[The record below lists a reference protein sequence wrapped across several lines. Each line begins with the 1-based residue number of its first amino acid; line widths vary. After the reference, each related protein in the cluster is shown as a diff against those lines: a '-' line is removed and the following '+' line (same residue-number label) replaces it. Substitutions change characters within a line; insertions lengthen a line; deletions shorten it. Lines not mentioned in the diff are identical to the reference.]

1 MAERRDGLAT
11 KTHLLAAARRV
22 FAEKGYRDATSGEI
36 CSAAHANTA
45 SINYHFGSKENLYA
59 EVWKEAFQEA
69 INRYPLDGRLKAD
82 ASAESR
88 LRATIHSLL
97 RRMLDSSSL
106 GYAGQIV
113 LMELANP
120 TEALELVKQDVIEP
134 LRRRMHAIVREL
146 IGSKASEEQV
156 VFCAISIIH
165 QCLGFG
171 FKRGKV
177 PPVLDAMDKEMLLS
191 SLTDHIC
198 RFSLGGIDAVRAQ
211 LDGGPSSAA
220 GAIAVGSEGG

>member
-1 MAERRDGLAT
+1 MTERRDGLAT
-11 KTHLLAAARRV
+11 RAHLLAAGRRV
-22 FAEKGYRDATSGEI
+22 FAEKGYRDATSWEI
-36 CSAAHANTA
+36 CAAARANA
-45 SINYHFGSKENLYA
+45 AGINYHFGSKEKLYA

-69 INRYPLDGRLKAD
+69 ISRYPLDGGLVPDAPAD
-82 ASAESR
+82 AR

-134 LRRRMHAIVREL
+134 LRRRTRAIVREL
-146 IGSKASEEQV
+146 VGPRATEEQV

-171 FKRGKV
+171 FRRGRM
-177 PPVLDAMDKEMLLS
+177 PAMLESMEKETLLAL
-191 SLTDHIC
+191 LTEHIY
-198 RFSLGGIDAVRAQ
+198 RFSMGGI
-211 LDGGPSSAA
+211 
-220 GAIAVGSEGG
+220 GAIRAHADAASECEVG

>member
-11 KTHLLAAARRV
+11 KSHLLAAARRV

-36 CSAAHANTA
+36 CSAARANAA
-45 SINYHFGSKENLYA
+45 SINYHFGSKEKLYA

-69 INRYPLDGRLKAD
+69 IDRYPLDGGLGAD
-82 ASAESR
+82 ASAEAR
-88 LRATIHSLL
+88 LKATVQSLL

-146 IGSKASEEQV
+146 VGPKAAEEQV

-171 FKRGKV
+171 FKKGKL
-177 PPVLDAMDKEMLLS
+177 PAMLESLDKETLLV
-191 SLTDHIC
+191 SLTEHIY
-198 RFSLGGIDAVRAQ
+198 RFSVGGIRAVRPQ
-211 LDGGPSSAA
+211 VNAA
-220 GAIAVGSEGG
+220 PHVRSGECVFRAEVG